1 MSISAPNLKG
11 HELPVSGT
19 ALEVNT
25 TFDTFSRS
33 ISDLPG
39 VPNETAANQ
48 LANIPGIRYP
58 VHVWRTDLHAHM
70 VKETPSGAWQQVGGQ
85 DYYAEVEAARSLD
98 PATFADMHVDA
109 FNNRSEGWTI
119 DGGGLI
125 IPSTG
130 MWTVNV
136 GGRIEG
142 IWSHTQGRRFLD
154 LTLDGTVL
162 PVKFFVTDS
171 DGTGGSWTFLATAG
185 QKFYVRAYHE
195 TGARRA
201 VYVNFALFKVG
212 NPRIVG

>member
-1 MSISAPNLKG
+1 MSANTLKG
-11 HELPVSGT
+11 HVVPTSSDQLDVEKAFREFGG
-19 ALEVNT
+19 
-25 TFDTFSRS
+25 S
-33 ISDLPG
+33 ISDLPPANS
-39 VPNETAANQ
+39 VTAANQ
-48 LANIPGIRYP
+48 IAAMPDTTFP
-58 VHVWRTDLHAHM
+58 AHVWRTDLHAHM
-70 VKETPSGAWQQVGGQ
+70 VKETPAGEWQQVGGQ

-162 PVKFFVTDS
+162 PVKFFITDS
-171 DGTGGSWTFLATAG
+171 DGVGGSWTFLANAG
-185 QKFYVRAYHE
+185 QKFYVRAYQE